1 MSTKYPGYV
10 STTYTLEYPVPPV
23 PVPQYPPTPAQY
35 VPPRG
40 RGSWWYGDDEGCWVR
55 VRYGDVLWGMVDRPP
70 LGRGEPVA
78 EHGSPCP

>member
-35 VPPRG
+35 VPPEGGVVGGMGMTRG
-40 RGSWWYGDDEGCWVR
+40 VG
-55 VRYGDVLWGMVDRPP
+55 
-70 LGRGEPVA
+70 
-78 EHGSPCP
+78 